1 MERAMFSDC
10 RDFVPPRVDSLI
22 ISDVH
27 LGSKV
32 SRAGDLLRL
41 LRSYRDG
48 KHRWRFR
55 KLILLGDIFD
65 DLNFKRLKKHAWE
78 VVGMFREITDE
89 ESNAEVIW
97 VLGNHDE
104 LLTHLMSHLVG
115 VAVYEEYEWN
125 VSDKRFLG
133 MHGQQFD
140 KWIVNY
146 PRFSKI
152 PSWMYTF
159 IQQVDSPRQRVSR
172 YVKEKSK
179 TWLRINHEVAR
190 GIVNYASETDRKYD
204 ALFCGHT
211 HLAETI
217 EFKNENTVYYNTGCW
232 TGKHAPNY
240 VTIDQDG
247 GVELH
252 ELDSRLMKPEAVPYA
267 RAAVV

>member
-1 MERAMFSDC
+1 MFSENTN
-10 RDFVPPRVDSLI
+10 FVPPRVDSLI

-32 SRAGDLLRL
+32 SRAGDLLRF
-41 LRSYRDG
+41 LRAYRDS
-48 KHRWRFR
+48 KHEWRFR

-89 ESNAEVIW
+89 ESNAEVVW

-115 VAVYEEYEWN
+115 VAVYEEYEWE
-125 VSDKRFLG
+125 VSGKHFLG

-140 KWIVNY
+140 KWIMHY

-159 IQQVDSPRQRVSR
+159 IQQVDGPRQRVSR

-179 TWLRINHEVAR
+179 TWLRINHEVAQ
-190 GIVNYASETDRKYD
+190 GIVKYAAETNRKCD

-211 HLAETI
+211 HLAEMI
-217 EFKNENTVYYNTGCW
+217 EFDDNNAVYYNTGCW

-240 VTIDQDG
+240 VTIDADG
-247 GVELH
+247 EVELR
-252 ELDSRLMKPEAVPYA
+252 ELDSRLMKPEAVPFA
-267 RAAVV
+267 RVAVV